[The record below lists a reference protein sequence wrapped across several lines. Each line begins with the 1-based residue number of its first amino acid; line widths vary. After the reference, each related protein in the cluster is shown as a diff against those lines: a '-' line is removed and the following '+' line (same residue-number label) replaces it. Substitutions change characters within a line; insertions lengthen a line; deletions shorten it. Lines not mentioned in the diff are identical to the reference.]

1 VIQMPRRSVT
11 RFFIPL
17 IDVMTLLFCIFLL
30 MPIVEGK
37 PAAAGGEDAA
47 RSFDDQDRQS
57 LAALRQ
63 RIQELERRRLTE
75 QEQLELEA
83 IRSQKI
89 EELQKRLAIH
99 PLQIDPDTGRLFDY
113 QPQPVEIASEADA
126 HALIERQ
133 RQSVGGRDLYYLFLF
148 PRKVTG
154 YPLERQR
161 EQYERWFKGVAH
173 GVASPNESR

>member
-30 MPIVEGK
+30 MPVVEGR
-37 PAAAGGEDAA
+37 PASAGAEGAPRPA
-47 RSFDDQDRQS
+47 DDQDRQS
-57 LAALRQ
+57 LAELRRQ
-63 RIQELERRRLTE
+63 VRDLERRRLTD

-83 IRSQKI
+83 IRTQKI
-89 EELQKRLAIH
+89 EELQKRLAIR

-113 QPQPVEIASEADA
+113 DPNPVEIASEADA

-133 RQSVGGRDLYYLFLF
+133 RQQVGGRDLYYLFLF

-161 EQYERWFKGVAH
+161 EQ
-173 GVASPNESR
+173 